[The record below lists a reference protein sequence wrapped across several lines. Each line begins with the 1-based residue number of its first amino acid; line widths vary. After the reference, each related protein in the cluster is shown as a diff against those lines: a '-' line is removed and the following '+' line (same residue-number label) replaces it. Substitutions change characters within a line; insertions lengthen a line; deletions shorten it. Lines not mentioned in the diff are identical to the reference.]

1 MLEKIEEQSRMENP
15 ETLATLGTQ
24 DTRRGQT
31 KHNTTQATKN
41 MSSTNPT
48 KVNM

>member
-1 MLEKIEEQSRMENP
+1 MLEKTEEQSRMENP
-15 ETLATLGTQ
+15 ETLVTLGTQ

-31 KHNTTQATKN
+31 KHNTTQTTTN